1 MKIKE
6 VMKLVRESGSLW
18 IGQNGPDKYIGNGVA
33 LYQTSGEYDIET
45 LFMLTDTTDKQK
57 EKLRVMPID
66 SCSDFLADID
76 GSECELTRM
85 SFSINYGGDTFSVF
99 ESERGAVFINKK
111 YLKPLTDE
119 QEPEF
124 KLRSIGDTEMVIV
137 HYGLVA
143 AAAIMPYR
151 LIDIGFDVHAE
162 KLASLCR
169 LARENR
175 LFCERE

>member
-57 EKLRVMPID
+57 EKLRVTPID
-66 SCSDFLADID
+66 SGSDFLADID

-99 ESERGAVFINKK
+99 ESERGAVFIDKK

-137 HYGLVA
+137 HYGLIA
-143 AAAIMPYR
+143 AAAIMPCR
-151 LIDIGFDVHAE
+151 LINLGFDAHAQ